1 MLTFLEGVF
10 KPYFSGTEYIQPDPN
25 QKVRLAKIFDKDG
38 ASKDPIMPRFFNVV
52 KMVNP
57 KSLSEVYGELQAY
70 QWNPEVALVRA
81 KPKNR
86 FTDIRRNSENFDCS
100 VRTNILHMDVDSI
113 PIEKLEEILQKNSG
127 YTAGSVIGTN
137 TSFDRPQCGIEQQGR
152 LVRGVLSL
160 LEPEMFPE
168 DCGFIA
174 KASGSAGVK
183 RGVRLHMYMESST
196 YVSNAQMKW
205 LAYKINKKSK
215 ELYGFELLDT
225 SVYDKVHLMYTA
237 APIFENPQM
246 NPFKDTPRM
255 EYVKGDLIQLN
266 ETMPEYQGMAS
277 YALQDGHYEYIEDI
291 EGVQGYPS
299 EDFENRMEQLR
310 LAQDNV
316 FMRHSISVYCSAVEE
331 GVDIKWLDKE
341 VEKVLSKYKGLKRQP
356 KAYIQNAKEAALKIV
371 LSRSLRKVEGDI
383 TVSSENT
390 GSNTMPIKEVDTD
403 SNKKDN
409 YLKINSLPPENTL
422 SFVKASLGT
431 GKTTTVQTWLSSGL
445 FQGRFISITN
455 TVSLVTGNAKKLESG
470 IYRNRDDFNK
480 FCDGR
485 LDRMTTTIHSLH
497 RFYEAIE
504 NRGIDMLF
512 IDECD
517 AVMNDILFNDLIR
530 EKDKCIRTLQL
541 ILQEAKYVVLSDG
554 DVSPET
560 IEAYARL
567 CDPVKPIVVYQ
578 HDRKMLDKATAIEMM
593 DEKSIWAALQG
604 YLEVGDKC
612 LLVSD
617 CSPDELNEKGM
628 VLRAVTGANVKE
640 VHKNSTKDS
649 DVEQILTK
657 GNPALISQNVDALL
671 CSPSVTSGV
680 DFNYFDC
687 VFLITRDAGIH
698 PPNLRFQAL
707 RRDRGAKYIFY
718 YTDEKTQGFT
728 AGSNNYDEKLGWLF
742 RCRKIFAKR
751 RENECKKYKS
761 TFRMLLRDQG
771 CKIQIDP
778 SSWGNIDS
786 ASDAYHE
793 ERVNAIL
800 SSTESFQMKRHNDAF
815 EIKQYIVRYYDLE
828 SINEVTGDYVER
840 WLKEKPHDRAEFFH
854 KVQSVYWPTLEKCK
868 YNFEPFIKEVR
879 ENPSKWYQTTGLDTR
894 TNNWRMKMYLA
905 KMGIKEP
912 GEFDN
917 IISWYRTYC
926 KIMGYQLPKYFMT
939 ESEAFL
945 AGDNDALQL

>member
-25 QKVRLAKIFDKDG
+25 AKVRLTKIFGRDG
-38 ASKDPIMPRFFNVV
+38 KSKDPIMPRFFNVV
-52 KMVNP
+52 SMENP
-57 KSLSEVYGELQAY
+57 DDLKELFGILSYY
-70 QWNPEVALVRA
+70 QDNPEVALVRA
-81 KPKNR
+81 KPKNA
-86 FTDIRRNSENFDCS
+86 TKDIRRNSENFDCN

-113 PIEKLEEILQKNSG
+113 PIEKLEEIAQKNSK

-137 TSFDRPQCGIEQQGR
+137 HPFDRPQCGIAQQGR
-152 LVRGVLSL
+152 LVRIVLSL

-183 RGVRLHMYMESST
+183 SGVRLHMYMKSQSHVT
-196 YVSNAQMKW
+196 NAQMKW
-205 LAYKINKKSK
+205 LAYRINRKCK
-215 ELYGFELLDT
+215 ELYDFELLDT

-237 APIFENPQM
+237 KPIFEDPSM
-246 NPFKDTPRM
+246 DPFAETLRI
-255 EYVKGDLIQLN
+255 EYVEGSELLLSD
-266 ETMPEYQGMAS
+266 TMPEYQGMAS
-277 YALQDGHYEYIEDI
+277 YSLKDGHYDYIEGI
-291 EGVQGYPS
+291 EGIQGYPS
-299 EDFENRMEQLR
+299 EFFEQRMDALR
-310 LAQDNV
+310 NAKDNV

-331 GVDIKWLDKE
+331 GVDIPWLDKE
-341 VEKVLSKYKGLKRQP
+341 VTKILQSYKGLKRSP
-356 KAYIQNAKEAALKIV
+356 KAYIQNAKEAALKII

-383 TVSSENT
+383 VVSSESHN
-390 GSNTMPIKEVDTD
+390 NTMPIKDVPTD
-403 SNKKDN
+403 SSSKEKF
-409 YLKINSLPPENTL
+409 LKINKLPPENTL

-455 TVSLVTGNAKKLESG
+455 TVSLVTGNAKKLHSG
-470 IYRNRDDFNK
+470 LYKNRDDFNK
-480 FCDGR
+480 FCDGKI
-485 LDRMTTTIHSLH
+485 DRMTTTIHSLH
-497 RFYEAIE
+497 RFYETIQQ
-504 NRGIDMLF
+504 RGIDMLF

-567 CDPVKPIVVYQ
+567 CDPVKPVVVYQ
-578 HDRKMLDKATAIEMM
+578 HDRKMLEGATAIEMV
-593 DEKSIWAALQG
+593 DEQSIWSAMQG
-604 YLEVGDKC
+604 YLETGDKC

-628 VLRAVTGANVKE
+628 VLRAVTGKNIKE

-649 DVEQILTK
+649 DIQDILTV
-657 GNPALISQNVDALL
+657 GNSALEYQNIDALL

-687 VFLITRDAGIH
+687 VFIITRDAGIH

-707 RRDRGAKYIFY
+707 RRDRGAKHIFF
-718 YTDEKTQGFT
+718 YTDEKTQGFL
-728 AGSNNYDEKLGWLF
+728 AGSQNYDEKLGWLF
-742 RCRKIFAKR
+742 RCRKIYAKR
-751 RENECKKYKS
+751 RENECQKYKS

-771 CKIQIDP
+771 CNIQIDP
-778 SSWGNIDS
+778 SSWGSIES
-786 ASDAYHE
+786 ASDLYKQ
-793 ERVNAIL
+793 ERISAIL

-815 EIKQYIVRYYDLE
+815 EIKQHIVKYYDLDSVE
-828 SINEVTGDYVER
+828 EVDEEYVIK
-840 WLKEKPHDRAEFFH
+840 WLDEKPHDRAAFFH
-854 KVQSVYWPTLEKCK
+854 KVQGVYWPTLEKCR
-868 YNFEPFIKEVR
+868 YSFDPFIKELNT
-879 ENPSKWYQTTGLDTR
+879 NPSKWYQTTGLDTR
-894 TNNWRMKMYLA
+894 TTYWRIKMYLA
-905 KMGIKEP
+905 KMGIKEA
-912 GEFDN
+912 GEFDH

-926 KIMGYQLPKYFMT
+926 KIMGYQIPRYFMT
-939 ESEAFL
+939 EAEKFL
-945 AGDNDALQL
+945 AGDNDALVL